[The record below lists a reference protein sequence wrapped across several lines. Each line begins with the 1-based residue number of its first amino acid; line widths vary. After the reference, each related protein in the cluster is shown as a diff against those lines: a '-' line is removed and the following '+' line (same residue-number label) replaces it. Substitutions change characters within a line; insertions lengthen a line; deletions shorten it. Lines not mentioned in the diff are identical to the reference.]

1 MTTTTTTAFNN
12 HSLPSPLAASIQTH
26 QSHLNNNLSFK
37 SKSST
42 TKLQSNSLS
51 INLTT
56 TRSPLSTLK
65 PIKSNSITSD
75 LTPLETNPKT
85 DLKSRLANGE
95 TLYGMFL
102 LSLSPTLAE
111 IAGHAG
117 YDYIVIDLE
126 HGEGGIAE
134 ALPCLRALAATGTAS
149 IIRVPEST
157 ETWAKKALDLGPQGI
172 MFPMIDNPKS
182 AKKAVSYC
190 KFPPNGVRGSA
201 HMVVRASNY
210 GIDDGYLTNYEDE
223 LLIMCQVESEE
234 GVKKIEEIA
243 KVDGVDCVQM
253 GPLDLSASL
262 GYLWDP
268 GHKKVREMMRIAE
281 KGVLGA
287 KKKGGDDNVAGVYLG
302 GFAMAH
308 DKPEQLRSRGSH
320 MISGGVDLGFFRNV
334 VVEDVKRFKAGLS
347 TDNVDDEE
355 GDSDKDK
362 EEKYWSE

>member
-1 MTTTTTTAFNN
+1 MTTATSTTTTFNN
-12 HSLPSPLAASIQTH
+12 HSPPSLASLIQTH
-26 QSHLNNNLSFK
+26 HSHFNNNLSFK
-37 SKSST
+37 SKLST
-42 TKLQSNSLS
+42 NFQSNSLS

-56 TRSPLSTLK
+56 TTSRSPFSTLK
-65 PIKSNSITSD
+65 PLQSNSITSD

-85 DLKSRLANGE
+85 LKSRLANGE

-117 YDYIVIDLE
+117 YDYVVVDLE
-126 HGEGGIAE
+126 HGEGGISK
-134 ALPCLRALAATGTAS
+134 RTAS

-157 ETWAKKALDLGPQGI
+157 ETWAKKALDLGPQ
-172 MFPMIDNPKS
+172 
-182 AKKAVSYC
+182 AVSYC

-210 GIDDGYLTNYEDE
+210 GINDGYLTNYEDE

-234 GVKKIEEIA
+234 GVKKIEDIA

-287 KKKGGDDNVAGVYLG
+287 KKKGGDDNGGGGGVYLG
-302 GFAMAH
+302 GFAMPH
-308 DKPEQLRSRGSH
+308 DKPEQLRSRGYH
-320 MISGGVDLGFFRNV
+320 MISGAVDLGLFRSA
-334 VVEDVKRFKAGLS
+334 VVEDVKNFRTGLS
-347 TDNVDDEE
+347 IDNVDDEE

-362 EEKYWSE
+362 DEKYWSE